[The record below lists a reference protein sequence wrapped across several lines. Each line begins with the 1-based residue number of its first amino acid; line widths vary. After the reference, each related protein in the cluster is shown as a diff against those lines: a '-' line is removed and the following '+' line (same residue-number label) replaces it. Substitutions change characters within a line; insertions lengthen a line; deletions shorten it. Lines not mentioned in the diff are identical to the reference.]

1 MEGFDLA
8 KKKAFE
14 VRPPLHDINEPLRE
28 SCQNSSGGGGGN
40 QQWSSLP
47 SRGGV
52 VIFLATLC
60 YKETVIRTG

>member
-28 SCQNSSGGGGGN
+28 SCQNSSGGGVTSSGVASHPGG
-40 QQWSSLP
+40 
-47 SRGGV
+47 
-52 VIFLATLC
+52 
-60 YKETVIRTG
+60 E